1 MRTAYRKVLRDLWH
15 NKGRTFLV
23 VMSIA
28 AGVLAVGM
36 ITAGN
41 QTLARQILSAHH
53 ASNPS
58 HAWLYLNGTVDEST
72 VASLS
77 RLPQVAAIEGFTEIS
92 MQWKA
97 DLAADWQDASLIA
110 VADYQDQAFDVITLK
125 TGTWPGKK
133 TIAVEFNHPNP
144 YGIPGLGGTV
154 YVEVN
159 GRPRP
164 VEVVGLVRDPFQF
177 PPPFGIRPAFYVT
190 QEEMVKLT
198 GFSGYDTLRFAV
210 TDYSET
216 HVETVADEI
225 DQKLQKQ
232 GLSVGFVQ
240 VLHPDRHF
248 VQDTIDGV
256 GLVLTVMA
264 VASLGL
270 STFLVI
276 NTVNALI
283 SQQVPQIGI
292 MKAVGGI
299 RGQIAR
305 LYLSGVIVYGVLS
318 LGLAVPLGAIGGDI
332 ISRWMLGLLNVPAA
346 SFEVRS
352 TSLAYQLL
360 TGLLTPLLAA
370 LYPVLKGVQ
379 VAVARALSMY
389 GLGTGR
395 YGSGWLDKL
404 LGRVRGL
411 PRLTALS
418 LRNTFRR
425 PGRVSL
431 TMVTLT
437 AAGAIFMLVISTH
450 HSFDF
455 TIEKIFRGFGF
466 DVLLGF
472 VEPQRVDTIVPV
484 LESRPGVE
492 RAEMWHFIGG
502 EARGPE
508 SAEPEAVYEIFLR
521 GVPRDS
527 ELFAP
532 ELVAGR
538 RLDQEDGHALLLNQ
552 KLARRMGVGIGDPLI
567 VDMGGSETSWTVVG
581 LIFDMSGRDQDTGYV
596 HADILSREMNL
607 VGRSAV
613 AEIKGETETLAA
625 QQAIEK
631 DLREYFEA
639 QGIGISFTDTALEN
653 REQSNAQIN
662 ILTTILL
669 VMTIL
674 IAFVGSIGLSG
685 MLSINVFE
693 RRREVGVM
701 RAVGASSWD
710 VYRVFITEGLL
721 LGIIS
726 WAQAVPLSLLFG
738 PIFVQAIGE
747 VIDFPAVYDP
757 SIQGIW
763 GWLGIVIVLSIVAS
777 WLPARRATGISVNE
791 SLAYE

>member
-1 MRTAYRKVLRDLWH
+1 MRTAYRKVLRDLWR

-36 ITAGN
+36 ITASN
-41 QTLARQILSAHH
+41 QILARQILRAHH

-58 HAWLYLNGTVDEST
+58 HAWLYLNGPVDEAT
-72 VASLS
+72 IRSLS
-77 RLPQVAAIEGFTEIS
+77 RLPGVAAMEGFADIGV
-92 MQWKA
+92 QWKA
-97 DLAADWQDASLIA
+97 DLAADWQDANLIA
-110 VADYQDQAFDVITLK
+110 VTDYRGQGFDLITLK
-125 TGTWPGKK
+125 EGVWPEKQ
-133 TIAVEFNHPNP
+133 TAAVEFNHTGP
-144 YGIPGLGGTV
+144 YGIPGVGGTV
-154 YVEVN
+154 YFEVN
-159 GRPRP
+159 GRARP
-164 VEVVGLVRDPFQF
+164 VNVTGLVRDPFQF
-177 PPPFGIRPAFYVT
+177 PPPFGFSPAFYVT
-190 QEEMVKLT
+190 TDEMLRLT
-198 GFSGYDTLRFAV
+198 GFSGFDIVRFTVA
-210 TDYSET
+210 DYSEAR
-216 HVETVADEI
+216 VETVADEI
-225 DQKLQKQ
+225 DQKLQKL
-232 GLSVGFVQ
+232 GNAVGFVQ

-283 SQQVPQIGI
+283 AQQIPQIGI

-305 LYLSGVIVYGVLS
+305 LYLSGVVVYGMLS
-318 LGLAVPLGAIGGDI
+318 LGIAVPLGALGGDL
-332 ISRWMLGLLNVPAA
+332 ISRWMLNLLNVPAA
-346 SFEVRS
+346 SFEVRT
-352 TSLAYQLL
+352 TSLVYQLL

-370 LYPVLKGVQ
+370 LYPVLRGVQ
-379 VAVARALSMY
+379 IAVAQALSTF

-395 YGSGWLDKL
+395 YGSGWLDKV

-431 TMVTLT
+431 TMITLT
-437 AAGAIFMLVISTH
+437 SAGAIFMLVISTH
-450 HSFDF
+450 HSFNF

-472 VEPQRVDTIVPV
+472 VEPQRVETIVPV

-492 RAEMWHFIGG
+492 RAEMWHFVGG
-502 EARGPE
+502 EARGPA
-508 SAEPEAVYEIFLR
+508 SADPELGFEIFMR

-527 ELFAP
+527 QLFAP

-538 RLDQEDGHALLLNQ
+538 RLDPGDGHALLLNQ
-552 KLARRMGVGIGDPLI
+552 KLARRMGVEVGDPLLVEI
-567 VDMGGSETSWTVVG
+567 AGSETAWTVVG

-596 HADILSREMNL
+596 HADLLGQELNL
-607 VGRSAV
+607 VGRSTV
-613 AEIKGETETLAA
+613 AEIKGETETLEA

-639 QGIGISFTDTALEN
+639 QGIGVRFTDTALEN

-674 IAFVGSIGLSG
+674 IAFVGSVGLSG
-685 MLSINVFE
+685 TLSINVFE
-693 RRREVGVM
+693 RRREIGVM

-710 VYRVFITEGLL
+710 VFRVFTTEGLL
-721 LGIIS
+721 LGVLS

-763 GWLGIVIVLSIVAS
+763 VWFAIVIVLSLVAS
-777 WLPARRATGISVNE
+777 WLPARRATRISVNE